1 MIILRDIL
9 LQFGERTLFDH
20 INAHIT
26 FDLKIGVVGRN
37 GAGKSTLLEV
47 ITRNL
52 PVDEGEIVTDKKQT
66 IAYFPQH
73 IVLNST
79 KSVFDEAYY
88 VFHVFIEAKKRV
100 AAIEKELE
108 TSPDNAE
115 QLLEEYT
122 DLLDKLKQFDEVRA
136 LARTHEVLNG
146 LGFSEKQKGEPVST
160 LSVGWKMRIVL
171 AKLLLSDAD
180 FYLFDEPTN
189 HLDLST
195 KEWFCDYLTHAPFG
209 FLLVT
214 HDRYFLE
221 KACSKMFELEN
232 GKGTM
237 YDGNFSSYIN
247 QKERTREI
255 TKAAYEAQKKEIDRK
270 QETINRFR
278 ATASKATM
286 VKSMVKQLD
295 KIERIEI
302 EPPLPKIR
310 ITFPPVTQPGKTV
323 LTLKDL
329 SYSFPS
335 STSHSGASGQAGRTE
350 NKKIFDHISATIMR
364 GQKVALVAPN
374 GMGKTTLFNVI
385 SGKYPLQTGSIEL
398 GYNVKSAF
406 FEQEQGTVMTGT
418 NTIYEEVSRACPD
431 QREETIR
438 MFLGSF
444 LFSGSDIHKKISM
457 LSGGEKNR
465 VAMVKVLL
473 QKANLLLLD
482 EPTNHLDLIT
492 KEILLQALQQYQGT
506 MLIVS
511 HDHLFIEK
519 LATDILE
526 LMPDGLHH
534 FPGSYEAY
542 LDYKKSYSAEA
553 SKDRATPTTLPT
565 ASPQSTPLAPTKV
578 ESKDMQELRKRIAK
592 IEKTIAKLEE
602 DKKNLSDSFANLTYG
617 TDGYNDAVR
626 KLDMTQK
633 ELRQKTIDWENLQK
647 RLDLE

>member
-1 MIILRDIL
+1 M
-9 LQFGERTLFDH
+9 
-20 INAHIT
+20 
-26 FDLKIGVVGRN
+26 
-37 GAGKSTLLEV
+37 
-47 ITRNL
+47 
-52 PVDEGEIVTDKKQT
+52 
-66 IAYFPQH
+66 
-73 IVLNST
+73 
-79 KSVFDEAYY
+79 
-88 VFHVFIEAKKRV
+88 
-100 AAIEKELE
+100 
-108 TSPDNAE
+108 
-115 QLLEEYT
+115 LEEYT
-122 DLLDKLKQFDEVRA
+122 DLLDKLKQFDQVRA
-136 LARTHEVLNG
+136 QARTHEVLNG
-146 LGFSEKQKGEPVST
+146 LGFSEKQKNEPVNT

-195 KEWFCDYLTHAPFG
+195 KEWFCDYLCDAPFG

-221 KACSKMFELEN
+221 KACNKIFELEN

-247 QKERTREI
+247 QKERQREI
-255 TKAAYEAQKKEIDRK
+255 TKAAYETQQKEIERK
-270 QETINRFR
+270 EETINRFR
-278 ATASKATM
+278 AKASKAAM
-286 VKSMVKQLD
+286 VKSMIKQLD

-310 ITFPPVTQPGKTV
+310 ITFPQITVPGKTV
-323 LTLKDL
+323 LTIKDL
-329 SYSFPS
+329 SYKF
-335 STSHSGASGQAGRTE
+335 GD
-350 NKKIFDHISATIMR
+350 KKIFEHASATIMR

-374 GMGKTTLFNVI
+374 GTGKTTLFNVI
-385 SGKYPLQTGSIEL
+385 AGKYPIQTGEITL
-398 GYNVKSAF
+398 GHNVKSAF

-431 QREETIR
+431 VREDNIR
-438 MFLGSF
+438 AFLGSF

-482 EPTNHLDLIT
+482 EPTNHLDLVT

-511 HDHLFIEK
+511 HDHLFIQQ

-542 LDYKKSYSAEA
+542 LDYKKLRTAP
-553 SKDRATPTTLPT
+553 TPTTLN
-565 ASPQSTPLAPTKV
+565 SQSAESVQNKKT
-578 ESKDMQELRKRIAK
+578 ESKEILEFRKRSAK
-592 IEKTIAKLEE
+592 IEKNIAKLEE
-602 DKKNLSDSFANLTYG
+602 DQKNISESFANLSYG
-617 TDGYNDAVR
+617 TAAYTEAVR
-626 KLDMTQK
+626 KLDAITK
-633 ELRQKTIDWENLQK
+633 ELNQKTNDWENLQK
-647 RLDLE
+647 KLNLE

>member
-9 LQFGERTLFDH
+9 LAFGERTLFDQ
-20 INAHIT
+20 ISAHIT
-26 FDLKIGVVGRN
+26 FDLKIGIVGRN

-47 ITRNL
+47 ITRHIPL
-52 PVDEGEIVTDKKQT
+52 DEGEIITDKKQT

-88 VFHVFIEAKKRV
+88 VFHVFIDAQRRCT
-100 AAIEKELE
+100 AIEEELKLA
-108 TSPDNAE
+108 PDHAE

-122 DLLDKLKQFDEVRA
+122 DLLDKLKRFDQVRA
-136 LARTHEVLNG
+136 LARTHEVLTG
-146 LGFSEKQKGEPVST
+146 LGFSEKQKNDAVNT

-195 KEWFCDYLTHAPFG
+195 KEWFCDYLRNAPFG

-221 KACSKMFELEN
+221 KACYKIFELEN

-247 QKERTREI
+247 QKERKRAI
-255 TKAAYEAQKKEIDRK
+255 TQASYETQQKEIERK
-270 QETINRFR
+270 EETINRFR
-278 ATASKATM
+278 AKASKATM
-286 VKSMVKQLD
+286 VKSMIKQLD

-302 EPPLPKIR
+302 EPPLPKIHIR
-310 ITFPPVTQPGKTV
+310 FPEITSPGKTV

-329 SYSFPS
+329 SYRF
-335 STSHSGASGQAGRTE
+335 GD
-350 NKKIFDHISATIMR
+350 KKIFEHASATIMR

-374 GMGKTTLFNVI
+374 GTGKTTLFNVI
-385 SGKYPLQTGSIEL
+385 SGKYPLQTGEITL

-418 NTIYEEVSRACPD
+418 NTVYEEVSRACPD
-431 QREETIR
+431 VREDTIR
-438 MFLGSF
+438 AFLGSF

-473 QKANLLLLD
+473 QKANLLMLD
-482 EPTNHLDLIT
+482 EPTNHLDLVT

-526 LMPDGLHH
+526 LMPNGLHH

-542 LDYKKSYSAEA
+542 LDYKKIHSAA
-553 SKDRATPTTLPT
+553 SPTTLSGST
-565 ASPQSTPLAPTKV
+565 SPVNTQPEQPV
-578 ESKDMQELRKRIAK
+578 ESKEKQELRKKITK
-592 IEKTIAKLEE
+592 IERTVAKLEE
-602 DKKNLSDSFANLTYG
+602 DQKNMSENFANLVYG
-617 TDGYNDAVR
+617 TEAYAEAVR
-626 KLDMTQK
+626 KLDAITK

-647 RLDLE
+647 RFDLG

>member
-73 IVLNST
+73 IVLTST

-88 VFHVFIEAKKRV
+88 VFHVFIEAKKR
-100 AAIEKELE
+100 ATAIEEELG
-108 TSPDNAE
+108 TAPDNAE
-115 QLLEEYT
+115 ELLEEYT

-136 LARTHEVLNG
+136 IARTHEVLNG
-146 LGFSEKQKGEPVST
+146 LGFSQKQKDEPVST

-247 QKERTREI
+247 QKERKRALTQ
-255 TKAAYEAQKKEIDRK
+255 AAYETQQKEIERK

-286 VKSMVKQLD
+286 VRSMVKQLD
-295 KIERIEI
+295 KIDRIEI

-310 ITFPPVTQPGKTV
+310 ITFPQITQPGKTV

-329 SYSFPS
+329 SYKF
-335 STSHSGASGQAGRTE
+335 GD
-350 NKKIFDHISATIMR
+350 KKIFENASALIMR

-374 GMGKTTLFNVI
+374 GTGKTTLFNVI
-385 SGKYPLQTGSIEL
+385 AGKYPLQTGSIEL

-406 FEQEQGTVMTGT
+406 FEQEQGTVMTPT
-418 NTIYEEVSRACPD
+418 HTIYEEVSRACPD
-431 QREETIR
+431 VREETIR

-444 LFSGSDIHKKISM
+444 LFSGSDVHKKISM

-473 QKANLLLLD
+473 QKANFLLLD
-482 EPTNHLDLIT
+482 EPTNHLDLVT

-519 LATDILE
+519 LATDIIE
-526 LMPDGLHH
+526 LQPDGLHH

-542 LDYKKSYSAEA
+542 LDYKKSRSEP
-553 SKDRATPTTLPT
+553 TPTTLG
-565 ASPQSTPLAPTKV
+565 ASVYAKATPDTSKDKTEKV
-578 ESKDMQELRKRIAK
+578 ESRETQELHKRIAK
-592 IEKTIAKLEE
+592 IEKTITKLEE
-602 DKKNLSDSFANLTYG
+602 DKKNISDSFASLSYG
-617 TDGYNDAVR
+617 TDAYNEAVR
-626 KLDMTQK
+626 KLDMNEK

-647 RLDLE
+647 KLNVE

>member
-9 LQFGERTLFDH
+9 LAFGERTLFNH

-26 FDLKIGVVGRN
+26 FDQKIGIVGRN

-47 ITRNL
+47 ISRHI
-52 PVDEGEIVTDKKQT
+52 PIDEGEIITDKKQT

-88 VFHVFIEAKKRV
+88 IFHVFIEAQKRCT
-100 AAIEKELE
+100 AIEEELKLA
-108 TSPDNAE
+108 PDNAE

-122 DLLDKLKQFDEVRA
+122 NLLDKLKRFDEVRA
-136 LARTHEVLNG
+136 RARTHEVLTG
-146 LGFSEKQKGEPVST
+146 LGFGEKQKNDAVNT

-195 KEWFCDYLTHAPFG
+195 KEWFCTYLQNAPFG

-221 KACSKMFELEN
+221 KACNKIFELEN
-232 GKGTM
+232 GNGTM
-237 YDGNFSSYIN
+237 YEGNFSSYIN
-247 QKERTREI
+247 QKERMREI
-255 TKAAYEAQKKEIDRK
+255 TQAAYETQQKEIKRK
-270 QETINRFR
+270 EETINRFR
-278 ATASKATM
+278 AKATKAAM
-286 VKSMVKQLD
+286 VKSMIKQLD
-295 KIERIEI
+295 KVERIEI
-302 EPPLPKIR
+302 EPPLPKIHIR
-310 ITFPPVTQPGKTV
+310 FPEITIPGKTV
-323 LTLKDL
+323 LTLKNL
-329 SYSFPS
+329 SYRF
-335 STSHSGASGQAGRTE
+335 GD
-350 NKKIFDHISATIMR
+350 KKIFDHASATIMR

-374 GMGKTTLFNVI
+374 GTGKTTLFNLI
-385 SGKYPLQTGSIEL
+385 TGKYPLQSGEVTL
-398 GYNVKSAF
+398 GHNVKSAF
-406 FEQEQGTVMTGT
+406 FEQEQGNVMKST
-418 NTIYEEVSRACPD
+418 NTIYEEVSTACPD
-431 QREETIR
+431 VREDIIR
-438 MFLGSF
+438 AFLGSF
-444 LFSGSDIHKKISM
+444 LFSGNDIHKKISM

-482 EPTNHLDLIT
+482 EPTNHLDLVT

-542 LDYKKSYSAEA
+542 LDYKKIHSTPA
-553 SKDRATPTTLPT
+553 PTTLT
-565 ASPQSTPLAPTKV
+565 LASSPAITRPEQRA
-578 ESKDMQELRKRIAK
+578 ESKEKQELRKQIVK
-592 IEKTIAKLEE
+592 IERMISKLEE
-602 DKKNLSDSFANLTYG
+602 NQKNISESFANLVYG
-617 TDGYNDAVR
+617 TEAYAEAVH
-626 KLDMTQK
+626 KLDAITK
-633 ELRQKTIDWENLQK
+633 ELKQKTIDWEHLQK
-647 RLDLE
+647 RFDLE

>member
-52 PVDEGEIVTDKKQT
+52 PIDEGEIVTDKKQT

-88 VFHVFIEAKKRV
+88 VFHVFIEAKKRA

-108 TSPDNAE
+108 SAPDHAE

-136 LARTHEVLNG
+136 VTRTHEVLNG

-247 QKERTREI
+247 QKERKRAMTQ
-255 TKAAYEAQKKEIDRK
+255 AAYETQKKEIDRK

-310 ITFPPVTQPGKTV
+310 ITFPPITQPGKTV

-329 SYSFPS
+329 SYRF
-335 STSHSGASGQAGRTE
+335 GD
-350 NKKIFDHISATIMR
+350 KKIFDNVSATIMR

-482 EPTNHLDLIT
+482 EPTNHLDLVT

-542 LDYKKSYSAEA
+542 LDYKKQLNVPA
-553 SKDRATPTTLPT
+553 PTTLNT
-565 ASPQSTPLAPTKV
+565 SNTTQAAQSQPAKV
-578 ESKDMQELRKRIAK
+578 ESKETQELRKRIQK

-602 DKKNLSDSFANLTYG
+602 DTKNLSDSFANLTYG

-647 RLDLE
+647 RLDVE